1 MTNNLYLSKEYVQ
14 SRRAY
19 MAQCT
24 IEYFISILVADAFLA
39 KLLTHIGISDSLT
52 GIISSF
58 ISFAFLFQLLSIWL
72 VKKIKSTKK
81 TVLVFDTLSQLFF
94 MSIYIIPFLPV
105 SRSVKT
111 VLVMAAILTAYF
123 AKYLIY
129 SIFFKWANSFVEP
142 SNRGEYSAVKEMIS
156 LFTGVIFTFAAGF
169 IIDKFEAIG
178 NLDGGFLFIATVMLV
193 LNMCNFISIM
203 RIKNAEA
210 NDDGKHNLKEILQG
224 TIGNKNFRNVVI
236 MTSLWDIG
244 RYASIGFMGTFKTND
259 LLLSVG
265 TVQII
270 NIAGNIARLIVSKP
284 FGRYSDRTSFAKG
297 FNLALLIIAAGY
309 AVNIFAAP
317 GRVWCIVFF
326 TVMYSVCFA
335 GTNQNSY
342 NIVYNYVNSDYIVS
356 AMSIKNCIGGLLGF
370 LSSLAG
376 GKILSVIQGNGNM
389 FLGMHVYGQQVLSAI
404 SLVIIL
410 AAFVFNKLVIQ
421 KQAAV
426 MQ

>member
-1 MTNNLYLSKEYVQ
+1 
-14 SRRAY
+14 
-19 MAQCT
+19 
-24 IEYFISILVADAFLA
+24 
-39 KLLTHIGISDSLT
+39 
-52 GIISSF
+52 
-58 ISFAFLFQLLSIWL
+58 
-72 VKKIKSTKK
+72 
-81 TVLVFDTLSQLFF
+81 
-94 MSIYIIPFLPV
+94 
-105 SRSVKT
+105 
-111 VLVMAAILTAYF
+111 
-123 AKYLIY
+123 
-129 SIFFKWANSFVEP
+129 
-142 SNRGEYSAVKEMIS
+142 
-156 LFTGVIFTFAAGF
+156 
-169 IIDKFEAIG
+169 
-178 NLDGGFLFIATVMLV
+178 
-193 LNMCNFISIM
+193 
-203 RIKNAEA
+203 
-210 NDDGKHNLKEILQG
+210 
-224 TIGNKNFRNVVI
+224 
-236 MTSLWDIG
+236 
-244 RYASIGFMGTFKTND
+244 MGTFKTND

-270 NIAGNIARLIVSKP
+270 NIAGNIARLLVSKP

-297 FNLALLIIAAGY
+297 FNLALFIIAIGY

-326 TVMYSVCFA
+326 TIMYSVCFA

-421 KQAAV
+421 KQATV